1 MPNIGHPTHR
11 TLPETRPP
19 SGGHNAVE
27 PGEST
32 DGRIMKPA
40 VRRRL
45 VFRFNQD
52 LGGPPQI
59 KSGGNLLVERGA
71 ETETGYERRRT
82 EDRAYDRY
90 E

>member
-1 MPNIGHPTHR
+1 
-11 TLPETRPP
+11 
-19 SGGHNAVE
+19 
-27 PGEST
+27 
-32 DGRIMKPA
+32 MKPA